1 MLEAPLGKRGVS
13 LQAWPV
19 AVLLTLAIIGVY
31 ISLVVWNDNTIV
43 GTSNGLWKSVEV
55 SAWSRKS
62 DLNLDSG
69 GIFYAAGYGRLS
81 RLLPDSLVRYGV
93 PAPDPTFR
101 KMAIL
106 NAIFGGIASGL
117 VFLLALRFT
126 NSAWL
131 AVAIALAHAGA
142 GFVLVNSINSED
154 IIPAYAFFLAATF
167 CFFEFVHLGGVAW
180 FVSSAVM
187 MALVTLFHWTVL
199 GPALAA
205 FGAVFACL
213 LPKGR
218 KYFGQGL
225 AWLFLFLLCV
235 QVLLLLAFP
244 ARHIPFWAAVYPEKA
259 GGGGWVGLLGNKAWF
274 ALVGMGNYFSG
285 GFNVSNYRIPF
296 ENNSLLRLMIYSW
309 AVLLLSLAAC
319 VATLLRRNVPA
330 GLKLLAV
337 AALALFVVG
346 EMEAVYSQPQDPQMQ
361 IEPMFVV
368 MAGLILLGAV
378 WRKPLAI
385 GLLIVAAA
393 NGYWNLH
400 LISTRGRG
408 GDSKAVAG
416 IRELDRLFP
425 KDRTMM
431 VSQGFE
437 VWVSWHFVLLRPDQ
451 FGQYSDH
458 NMLLTKVF
466 VDKRGISANDAAAAV
481 EKKIDD
487 AFAAGRRVVA
497 DSVWTDLLQ
506 DSAASFDTV
515 TEEATARAFLSELK
529 TRYRMG
535 SRWETLDGPFV
546 ELLPSGPA
554 TKRPL

>member
-19 AVLLTLAIIGVY
+19 ALLLTLAIIGVY

-62 DLNLDSG
+62 GLEVDSG

-81 RLLPDSLVRYGV
+81 RLIPDSLVRYGV

-117 VFLLALRFT
+117 VLLLALRFT
-126 NSAWL
+126 NSTWL
-131 AVAIALAHAGA
+131 AIVIALAHAGA

-167 CFFEFVHLGGVAW
+167 CFFEFLHLGGVGW
-180 FVSSAVM
+180 FASSAAL
-187 MALVTLFHWTVL
+187 MAMATLFHWTLL

-205 FGAVFACL
+205 FGVVFAFL
-213 LPKGR
+213 LSKGR

-235 QVLLLLAFP
+235 QALLLLAFP
-244 ARHIPFWAAVYPEKA
+244 GRQIPLWAAVYPEKA
-259 GGGGWVGLLGNKAWF
+259 GGGGWVGLLGNKGWF

-309 AVLLLSLAAC
+309 TALLISLAAC
-319 VATLLRRNVPA
+319 MATLLRRNVAP

-337 AALALFVVG
+337 AALALFTVG
-346 EMEAVYSQPQDPQMQ
+346 EMEATYSQPQDPQMQ
-361 IEPMFVV
+361 IEPMFIVI
-368 MAGLILLGAV
+368 AGLILLAAV
-378 WRKPLAI
+378 WRKPIAI
-385 GLLIVAAA
+385 GLLMVASA
-393 NGYWNLH
+393 NAYWNVH
-400 LISTRGRG
+400 LIATRGRG

-425 KDRTMM
+425 KDQTMM

-437 VWVSWHFVLLRPDQ
+437 VWVSWHFVLLRPEQ
-451 FGQYSDH
+451 FGQYAEH

-466 VDKRGISANDAAAAV
+466 VDKRGISASDAAAAV
-481 EKKIDD
+481 EKKIDG
-487 AFAAGRRVVA
+487 AFAAGRRVIA
-497 DSVWTDLLQ
+497 DSVWTDPLQ
-506 DSAASFDTV
+506 DSVASFDTV

-529 TRYRMG
+529 RRYRMG

-546 ELLPSGPA
+546 ELLPASPGGNQ
-554 TKRPL
+554 PL